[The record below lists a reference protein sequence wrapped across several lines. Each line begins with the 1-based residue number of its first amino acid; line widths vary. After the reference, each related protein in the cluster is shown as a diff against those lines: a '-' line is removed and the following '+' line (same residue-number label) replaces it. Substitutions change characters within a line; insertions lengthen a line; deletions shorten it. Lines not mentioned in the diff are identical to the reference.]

1 MEDEYI
7 TNVNTEDL
15 GDEGLLEKLKKAES
29 ELTTVKTE
37 LEEKSKLCLEQKHK
51 LDDINQENT
60 KLQGQIDNLNDLLKF
75 YEEAEKPE
83 EGDSED
89 KKRIKEL
96 EIKIT
101 NIEEKIKENEE
112 KMKEYEEKIIIKDN
126 EIEVI
131 KKDLDEQ
138 KKNRRKKYRIVK

>member
-60 KLQGQIDNLNDLLKF
+60 KLQGQIDNLSDLLKF
-75 YEEAEKPE
+75 YEEAEKQE

-101 NIEEKIKENEE
+101 NLEEKIKENEE
-112 KMKEYEEKIIIKDN
+112 KK
-126 EIEVI
+126 
-131 KKDLDEQ
+131 
-138 KKNRRKKYRIVK
+138 

>member
-51 LDDINQENT
+51 LDELSLENNNL
-60 KLQGQIDNLNDLLKF
+60 KDENKNLQNMIDF
-75 YEEAEKPE
+75 FESVEKKDNSEPE
-83 EGDSED
+83 EKE
-89 KKRIKEL
+89 KIKEL
-96 EIKIT
+96 EIKIM
-101 NIEEKIKENEE
+101 NINEKIK
-112 KMKEYEEKIIIKDN
+112 K
-126 EIEVI
+126 
-131 KKDLDEQ
+131 
-138 KKNRRKKYRIVK
+138 